1 MTSAWAL
8 PGAAILSRGA
18 HNRLICCC
26 HVKAKAAN
34 MSELTSA
41 PCNSVGRL
49 PEDAGGEGQRKIRI
63 GLIFGGRSGEH
74 EVSLMSARSIMGAI
88 DRHRYEVVPIGITK
102 EGRWIVGGVQ
112 ALESGKGLSKPV
124 ALLGDMVTG
133 HRTLMEIREEG
144 DRRLT
149 LSDVAEL
156 DVILPILHGPYGEDG
171 TVQGLLE
178 MAGMAYTGAGVVGS
192 AVAMDKVIFKKVM
205 QAEGLPVLPY
215 HLVLRSEWVRD
226 APAVVE
232 RLEAALDYPVFTKP
246 ANLGSSVGISKC
258 WSRSDLEA
266 GLATAARFDRRLIA
280 EQGIEAREIECSVLG
295 NDNPIASIAGEI
307 APSRDFYSYQ
317 AKYLDKGDDASA
329 LLIPAPIS
337 DELMAQVRAWAV
349 QACQAIDCAGMA
361 RVDFL
366 LEKETNILF
375 INEINTIPGFTS
387 ISMYP
392 KLWEASGIPY
402 PELIDRLVELAL
414 ERRADRERTEISHD
428 G

>member
-1 MTSAWAL
+1 
-8 PGAAILSRGA
+8 
-18 HNRLICCC
+18 
-26 HVKAKAAN
+26 

-41 PCNSVGRL
+41 PFNSVGRL
-49 PEDAGGEGQRKIRI
+49 PKEAGGEGQQKIRI

-74 EVSLMSARSIMGAI
+74 EVSLMSAQSIMGAI

-112 ALESGKGLSKPV
+112 ALESGKGPSKPV
-124 ALLGDMVTG
+124 ALLGNMVTG
-133 HRTLMEIREEG
+133 HHTLMEIREEG
-144 DRRLT
+144 NRRLT

-171 TVQGLLE
+171 TMQGLLE
-178 MAGMAYTGAGVVGS
+178 MAGIAYTGAGVVGS

-226 APAVVE
+226 APAVLE
-232 RLEAALDYPVFTKP
+232 RLEAALDYPIYTKP

-258 WSRSDLEA
+258 WNRSELEA
-266 GLATAARFDRRLIA
+266 GLATAARFDRRMVA
-280 EQGIEAREIECSVLG
+280 EQGIEAREIECGVLG
-295 NDNPIASIAGEI
+295 NDDPIASVAGEI
-307 APSRDFYSYQ
+307 VPSRGFYSYQ

-337 DELMAQVRAWAV
+337 DGLMARVRAWAV
-349 QACQAIDCAGMA
+349 QACKAIDCAGMA

-366 LEKETNILF
+366 LEKETDILY

-414 ERRADRERTEISHD
+414 ERRADRDETEISHD